1 MSSDSLPHILKE
13 LVEGSLETLESIWT
27 EIGFAA
33 DQRSERCNSVLRH
46 VESLFEDMIQ
56 QETDVRDSLKGK
68 IVDIKDKLKVLSKEL
83 CVPMYEPE
91 SNLTMLQCRKDLIHH
106 LEILTKQKHKRMV
119 ALKNLIDQET
129 ALCDRTKLV
138 PFHISHSTVPS
149 DQDLS
154 DYEKHIEKLTT
165 EQNKRMATFSI
176 LREAIKEILRQIDV
190 SPSTVF
196 ERQAL
201 VDDENEFILSSDNM
215 ALLSD
220 LQMEVIERKT
230 KAEEKLQALENR
242 LNVLWDR
249 LETPKDVREEF
260 WTKHGSLKQE
270 NIKCINEEIVRLDAL
285 KHTQMEKVVTSMKR
299 ELEQWWRVCFTPE
312 PLRDEC
318 SAYKTE
324 GVFTDEVADAL
335 ELEINKLQ
343 GFYERHKSLY
353 SQVKQWEEILEEYT
367 ILEKKAT
374 DPNRFNNRGG
384 ALLQEEKTR
393 KRIIK
398 ELPKLEA
405 NLQEL
410 INKWEEEQKM
420 KFLIYGMAFADFVSH
435 RYKTIQE
442 DKEREKEQRQKSK
455 ALQME
460 SDIKFGTKPAITPKK
475 RARVPGT
482 PSMLVVNKT
491 RRINP
496 GARTPLSVTR
506 VNVTNM
512 NVTSKSA
519 TPRRRSNRFRPWEKN
534 ADRTN
539 KLLHKTIRGGIQKDS
554 SFGSTGSYNEFAKT
568 LNSVERL
575 NYRSSIIEPGQSC
588 PSKAKM
594 AMITQTVPQTPKS
607 KMPNTART
615 PAHTPMSTR
624 L

>member
-442 DKEREKEQRQKSK
+442 DKEREKEQRRSQT
-455 ALQME
+455 M
-460 SDIKFGTKPAITPKK
+460 PKRK
-475 RARVPGT
+475 D
-482 PSMLVVNKT
+482 K
-491 RRINP
+491 INP

-506 VNVTNM
+506 VNVTSM

-519 TPRRRSNRFRPWEKN
+519 TPRRRSNRFRPSEKN

-568 LNSVERL
+568 LNSVERM